1 MDIFKNRK
9 FKWVY
14 HNAKFDLAVLRT
26 FFGYPLPDPHWD
38 TMLAAYLFD
47 QDEEHSLKFQYNKY
61 MSPYLHI
68 IYLSF
73 TKRPIRLHAA
83 SRKVAHKCNS

>member
-1 MDIFKNRK
+1 MTAAMQNHSTKPSI
-9 FKWVY
+9 
-14 HNAKFDLAVLRT
+14 A
-26 FFGYPLPDPHWD
+26 YPHHLPTSVIPTSH
-38 TMLAAYLFD
+38 TTRIAIPLTV
-47 QDEEHSLKFQYNKY
+47 FQYNKY